1 MAGISVKEL
10 LEAGV
15 HYGHRTSRWN
25 PKMEPYIFGKR
36 KGIHIIDL
44 RQTLRG
50 LIRARRFLSQLVAQ
64 GESVLV
70 VGTKRQAATVVREGA
85 AEREI
90 PYVAD
95 RWLGGML
102 TNFKTVRRSLGR
114 LEELENLEET
124 GEINSFSKKMISTLQ
139 REKRKILRNLQG
151 VRSLHR
157 IPAALVVVD
166 PRRDRIAVREAVKL
180 RIPIVGLL
188 DTDCDPELIDICI
201 PCNDD
206 SIRSIEVCLSHLLD
220 AIVAGQHGMPVGV
233 AVGGEE
239 QLAAQ
244 APPPE
249 PVPAPPPEPVA
260 APPPK
265 PEPPPA
271 PPPEPA
277 PAPDPAPEPA
287 PEPVAAPAPPPEP
300 ETASETPETPDAS

>member
-206 SIRSIEVCLSHLLD
+206 SIRSIEVCLTCILD
-220 AIVAGQHGMPVGV
+220 AVDAGIRGVDAGV
-233 AVGGEE
+233 ADTGEE
-239 QLAAQ
+239 QLAA
-244 APPPE
+244 PPL
-249 PVPAPPPEPVA
+249 
-260 APPPK
+260 
-265 PEPPPA
+265 
-271 PPPEPA
+271 
-277 PAPDPAPEPA
+277 
-287 PEPVAAPAPPPEP
+287 PPEP
-300 ETASETPETPDAS
+300 EPKAAPETPDAS